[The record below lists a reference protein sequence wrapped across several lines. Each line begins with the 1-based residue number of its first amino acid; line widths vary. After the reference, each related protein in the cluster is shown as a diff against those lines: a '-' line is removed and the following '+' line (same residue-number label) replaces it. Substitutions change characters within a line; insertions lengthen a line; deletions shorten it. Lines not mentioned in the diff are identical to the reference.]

1 MAQRLAD
8 SAAVS
13 VFCDSIALM
22 LSVGI
27 QTDEAV
33 HMLSEDMEDTSFG
46 KTCKQ
51 IYRSLIAG
59 KDLAQSM
66 KDTGAFPRYATD
78 MVAVGERSGHLE
90 DVLRSLSV
98 YYSEESRLFTKIAS
112 SIGYPTALLCIMS
125 VILLFAVIVI
135 LPVFI
140 SVYERLSG
148 SLTTGSFNEVSVAIG
163 IGWVALIVTLVCAI
177 VFLVATIMTRFS
189 NGRQSL
195 LKLFEK
201 LPLTKSAMYEL
212 ALSRFV
218 SALAIYV
225 ASGLNT
231 DEAMNASLATITHDR
246 LQENVSKAYDL
257 MIDSENPRSIVQ
269 AVSEVELFDPV
280 YIRML
285 TVASRSGSLDGILIQ
300 LASLFFNEAISDIDG
315 VIDSVEPIMAAF
327 LTVAVGATLISV
339 MLPLIGVMGSIG

>member
-1 MAQRLAD
+1 
-8 SAAVS
+8 
-13 VFCDSIALM
+13 M

-140 SVYERLSG
+140 GVYERLSG

-163 IGWVALIVTLVCAI
+163 IGWVALVITLV
-177 VFLVATIMTRFS
+177 FLIATIMTRFS

-231 DEAMNASLATITHDR
+231 DEAMNASLATVTHER

>member
-13 VFCDSIALM
+13 VFCDNIALM

-33 HMLSEDMEDTSFG
+33 HMLAEDMGDTSFG

-51 IYRSLIAG
+51 IYKSLICG
-59 KDLAQSM
+59 KGLAQSM
-66 KDTGAFPRYATD
+66 EVTGVFPRYAID

-90 DVLRSLSV
+90 DVLRSLSI
-98 YYSEESRLFTKIAS
+98 YYSEESRLFSKISS

-125 VILLFAVIVI
+125 VILLFAVIII

-140 SVYERLSG
+140 GVYERLSG
-148 SLTTGSFNEVSVAIG
+148 SLTTGSFNEVSIAIG
-163 IGWVALIVTLVCAI
+163 IGWVALIITLVFA
-177 VFLVATIMTRFS
+177 VTFVAAMIMTRFPG
-189 NGRQSL
+189 GRQSL
-195 LKLFEK
+195 LKLLEK
-201 LPLTKSAMYEL
+201 LPLTREAMYEL

-231 DEAMNASLATITHDR
+231 DEAMDASRATVAHASLR
-246 LQENVSKAYDL
+246 NNVDKAYAL
-257 MIDSENPRSIVQ
+257 MIDSDRPRSIVQ
-269 AVSEVELFDPV
+269 AISETELFDAV
-280 YIRML
+280 YVRML
-285 TVASRSGSLDGILIQ
+285 TVASRSGSLDNVLIQ
-300 LASLFFNEAISDIDG
+300 LASLFFNESISKIDE

-327 LTVAVGATLISV
+327 LTIAVGATLISV
-339 MLPLIGVMGSIG
+339 MLPLIGVMGSIS

>member
-13 VFCDSIALM
+13 VFCDSVALM

-33 HMLSEDMEDTSFG
+33 HMLADDMGDTSFG

-51 IYRSLIAG
+51 IYRSLICG
-59 KDLAQSM
+59 KGLAESM
-66 KDTGAFPRYATD
+66 EATGVFPRYAID

-125 VILLFAVIVI
+125 IILLFAVVVI

-140 SVYERLSG
+140 GVYERLSG
-148 SLTTGSFNEVSVAIG
+148 SLTAGSFNEISIAIG
-163 IGWVALIVTLVCAI
+163 IGWVALVITLVLAFA
-177 VFLVATIMTRFS
+177 FLIAMAMTRFPG
-189 NGRQSL
+189 GRQSL
-195 LKLFEK
+195 LRFLEK
-201 LPLTKSAMYEL
+201 LPLTRSAMYEL
-212 ALSRFV
+212 ALSRFI
-218 SALAIYV
+218 SALAIYT

-231 DEAMNASLATITHDR
+231 DEAMDASRSTVTHDR
-246 LQENVSKAYDL
+246 LLETVNKAYDL
-257 MIDSENPRSIVQ
+257 MIDSNNPRSIVQ
-269 AVSEVELFDPV
+269 AISEVELFDTV
-280 YIRML
+280 YVRML
-285 TVASRSGSLDGILIQ
+285 TVASRSGSLDNVLIQ
-300 LASLFFNEAISDIDG
+300 LASLFFNESISSIDEI
-315 VIDSVEPIMAAF
+315 IDSVEPIMAAF

-339 MLPLIGVMGSIG
+339 MLPLIGVMGSIS

>member
-33 HMLSEDMEDTSFG
+33 HMLAEDMENTSLG
-46 KTCKQ
+46 KTCDQ
-51 IYRSLIAG
+51 VYRKLISGKSLAE
-59 KDLAQSM
+59 AM
-66 KDTGAFPRYATD
+66 RETGVFPRYALD
-78 MVAVGERSGHLE
+78 MIEVGERSGHLE

-98 YYSEESRLFTKIAS
+98 YYNEESRLFAKIAS

-125 VILLFAVIVI
+125 VILLFTVIVI
-135 LPVFI
+135 LPVFVG
-140 SVYERLSG
+140 VYERFSG
-148 SLTTGSFNEVSVAIG
+148 SLTAGSFSEVSVAIG
-163 IGWVALIVTLVCAI
+163 IGWVALIVTIIFAL
-177 VFLVATIMTRFS
+177 VFLVAMVLTRFS
-189 NGRQSL
+189 GGRQSL
-195 LKLFEK
+195 LKFFEK
-201 LPLTKSAMYEL
+201 LPFTREAMYEL

-231 DEAMNASLATITHDR
+231 DEAMGASLSTVTHARLKNKATR
-246 LQENVSKAYDL
+246 AYDL
-257 MIDSENPRSIVQ
+257 MIDADNPRSIVQ
-269 AVSEVELFDPV
+269 AVAEVELFDSV
-280 YIRML
+280 YVRML
-285 TVASRSGSLDGILIQ
+285 NVASRSGSLDAILLQ
-300 LASLFFNEAISDIDG
+300 LSSLFFNESIAGIDE
-315 VIDSVEPIMAAF
+315 VVDSVEPIMAAF

-339 MLPLIGVMGSIG
+339 MLPLIGVMGSVS

>member
-13 VFCDSIALM
+13 VFCDSVALM
-22 LSVGI
+22 LSTGI

-33 HMLSEDMEDTSFG
+33 HMLAEDMEDTSFG

-59 KDLAQSM
+59 KDLASSM

-98 YYSEESRLFTKIAS
+98 YYNEESRLFTKIAS

-125 VILLFAVIVI
+125 VILLFAVVVI

-140 SVYERLSG
+140 GVYERLSG
-148 SLTTGSFNEVSVAIG
+148 TLTAGSFNEVTVAIG
-163 IGWVALIVTLVCAI
+163 IGWVALIITLVCAAL
-177 VFLVATIMTRFS
+177 FLVATIMTRFS
-189 NGRQSL
+189 GGRHSL
-195 LKLFEK
+195 MRFFEK
-201 LPLTKSAMYEL
+201 LPLTRSAMYEL

-231 DEAMNASLATITHDR
+231 DEAMSASLSTVTHER
-246 LQENVSKAYDL
+246 LQENVSAAYGL
-257 MIDSENPRSIVQ
+257 MIRSDEPRSIVQ
-269 AVSEVELFDPV
+269 AISEVELFDPV
-280 YIRML
+280 HVRML

-300 LASLFFNEAISDIDG
+300 LASLFFDEAISSIDE
-315 VIDSVEPIMAAF
+315 VIDSVEPVMAAF

-339 MLPLIGVMGSIG
+339 MLPLIGVMGSIS

>member
-13 VFCDSIALM
+13 VFCDSVALM

-33 HMLSEDMEDTSFG
+33 HMLSEDMGDTSFG
-46 KTCKQ
+46 KTCNK

-59 KDLAQSM
+59 KSLAQSM
-66 KDTGAFPRYATD
+66 KDTEAFPRYATD
-78 MVAVGERSGHLE
+78 MVEVGERSGHLE

-98 YYSEESRLFTKIAS
+98 YYNEESRLFAKISS

-125 VILLFAVIVI
+125 AILLFAVLII

-140 SVYERLSG
+140 GVYERLSG
-148 SLTTGSFNEVSVAIG
+148 SLTAGSFSEVSVAIG
-163 IGWVALIVTLVCAI
+163 IGWVALIVTLVLAL
-177 VFLVATIMTRFS
+177 VFLVATIMTHS
-189 NGRQSL
+189 PGGRQPL
-195 LKLFEK
+195 MNLFEK
-201 LPLTKSAMYEL
+201 LPLTKNAMYEL

-218 SALAIYV
+218 SALAIYI

-231 DEAMNASLATITHDR
+231 DEAMGASLSTITHER
-246 LQENVSKAYDL
+246 LRENVTSAHNL

-269 AVSEVELFDPV
+269 AISEVELFAPV
-280 YIRML
+280 YVRML
-285 TVASRSGSLDGILIQ
+285 TVASRSGSLDDILIQ
-300 LASLFFNEAISDIDG
+300 LSSLFFNESVSDIDEI
-315 VIDSVEPIMAAF
+315 IDSVEPIMAAF

-339 MLPLIGVMGSIG
+339 MLPLIGVMGSIS

>member
-8 SAAVS
+8 SAEVS
-13 VFCDSIALM
+13 VFCDSVALM
-22 LSVGI
+22 LSTGI

-33 HMLSEDMEDTSFG
+33 HMLAEDMGDTPFG
-46 KTCKQ
+46 KTCDR

-59 KDLAQSM
+59 KDLASSM
-66 KDTGAFPRYATD
+66 KDTGVFPRYATD

-98 YYSEESRLFTKIAS
+98 YYNEESRLFTKIAS

-125 VILLFAVIVI
+125 VILLFAVIII

-140 SVYERLSG
+140 GVYERLSG

-163 IGWVALIVTLVCAI
+163 IGWVALIITLVCA
-177 VFLVATIMTRFS
+177 VFFLVMTIMTRSS

-201 LPLTKSAMYEL
+201 IPLTKGAMYEL

-231 DEAMNASLATITHDR
+231 DEAMGASLTTVTHER
-246 LQENVSKAYDL
+246 LQKNVTRAYEL
-257 MIDSENPRSIVQ
+257 MIDADNPRSIVQ
-269 AVSEVELFDPV
+269 AINEVELFDPV
-280 YIRML
+280 YVRML

-300 LASLFFNEAISDIDG
+300 LASLFFNEAIADIDE

-339 MLPLIGVMGSIG
+339 MLPLIGVMGSIS

>member
-1 MAQRLAD
+1 
-8 SAAVS
+8 
-13 VFCDSIALM
+13 M

-33 HMLSEDMEDTSFG
+33 HMLSEDMGDTPFG

-51 IYRSLIAG
+51 IYRSLICG

-66 KDTGAFPRYATD
+66 KDTGVFPRYATD
-78 MVAVGERSGHLE
+78 MIAVGERSGHLE
-90 DVLRSLSV
+90 DALRSLSV
-98 YYSEESRLFTKIAS
+98 YYNEESRLFSKIAS

-140 SVYERLSG
+140 GVYERLSG
-148 SLTTGSFNEVSVAIG
+148 SLTAGSFNEVSVAIG
-163 IGWVALIVTLVCAI
+163 IGWVALIITLVCALF
-177 VFLVATIMTRFS
+177 FLAATIMTRFP

-201 LPLTKSAMYEL
+201 IPLTKLAMYEL

-231 DEAMNASLATITHDR
+231 DEAMGASLETVTHGELR
-246 LQENVSKAYDL
+246 GKVSSAYDL
-257 MIDSENPRSIVQ
+257 MIESENPRSIVQ
-269 AVSEVELFDPV
+269 AISEVELFDPV
-280 YIRML
+280 YVRML

-300 LASLFFNEAISDIDG
+300 LASLFFNEAIADIDG
-315 VIDSVEPIMAAF
+315 VIDSIEPIMAAF
-327 LTVAVGATLISV
+327 LTVAVGATLVSV
-339 MLPLIGVMGSIG
+339 MLPLIGVMGSIS

>member
-13 VFCDSIALM
+13 VFCDSVALM

-33 HMLSEDMEDTSFG
+33 HMLSEDMGDTPFG

-51 IYRSLIAG
+51 IYKSLICG

-78 MVAVGERSGHLE
+78 MIAVGERSGHLE

-98 YYSEESRLFTKIAS
+98 YYNEESRLFSKIAS

-125 VILLFAVIVI
+125 VILLFAVVVI

-140 SVYERLSG
+140 GVYERLSG
-148 SLTTGSFNEVSVAIG
+148 SLTSGSFNEVSIAIG
-163 IGWVALIVTLVCAI
+163 IGWVALIVTLAFAL
-177 VFLVATIMTRFS
+177 VFLVATIMMRS
-189 NGRQSL
+189 PSGRQSL

-201 LPLTKSAMYEL
+201 IPLTKSAMYEL

-218 SALAIYV
+218 SALAVYV

-231 DEAMNASLATITHDR
+231 DEAMGASLATVTHEE
-246 LQENVSKAYDL
+246 LQGKVASAYEL
-257 MIDSENPRSIVQ
+257 MIESENPRSIVQ
-269 AVSEVELFDPV
+269 AINEVELFDQV
-280 YIRML
+280 YVRML
-285 TVASRSGSLDGILIQ
+285 TVASRSGSLDDILIQ
-300 LASLFFNEAISDIDG
+300 LASLFFNEAIADIDE
-315 VIDSVEPIMAAF
+315 VVDSIEPIMAAF

-339 MLPLIGVMGSIG
+339 MLPLIGVMSSIS

>member
-13 VFCDSIALM
+13 VFCDSVALM

-33 HMLSEDMEDTSFG
+33 HMLTEDMGDTSFG
-46 KTCKQ
+46 KTCKK
-51 IYRSLIAG
+51 IYRSLISG
-59 KDLAQSM
+59 KSLAQAM
-66 KDTGAFPRYATD
+66 KDTGVFPRYAID

-98 YYSEESRLFTKIAS
+98 YYNEESRLFSKIAS

-125 VILLFAVIVI
+125 VILLFAVVVI

-140 SVYERLSG
+140 GVYERLSG
-148 SLTTGSFNEVSVAIG
+148 SLTSGSFNEVSIAIG
-163 IGWVALIVTLVCAI
+163 IGWVALAITLALAL
-177 VFLVATIMTRFS
+177 VFVIAMIMTRFP

-195 LKLFEK
+195 LRVLEK
-201 LPLTKSAMYEL
+201 LPLTRSAMYEL

-218 SALAIYV
+218 SALAVYI

-231 DEAMNASLATITHDR
+231 DEAMETSRTTVTHDR
-246 LQENVSKAYDL
+246 LRKNIDRAYDL
-257 MIDSENPRSIVQ
+257 MIDSNSPRSLVQ
-269 AVSEVELFDPV
+269 AISEVELFDAV

-285 TVASRSGSLDGILIQ
+285 SVASRSGSLDNVLIQ
-300 LASLFFNEAISDIDG
+300 LASLFFNEAISGVDE
-315 VIDSVEPIMAAF
+315 VIDSIEPIMAAF

-339 MLPLIGVMGSIG
+339 MLPLIGVMGSIS

>member
-13 VFCDSIALM
+13 VFCDSVALM

-33 HMLSEDMEDTSFG
+33 HMLADDMGDTSFG

-51 IYRSLIAG
+51 IYRSLISG
-59 KDLAQSM
+59 KSLAQSM
-66 KDTGAFPRYATD
+66 QDTGVFPRYATD

-98 YYSEESRLFTKIAS
+98 YYSEESRLFSKIAS

-140 SVYERLSG
+140 GVYERLSG
-148 SLTTGSFNEVSVAIG
+148 SLTAGSFNEVSIAIG
-163 IGWVALIVTLVCAI
+163 IGWVALVVTLVLAI
-177 VFLVATIMTRFS
+177 VFVVAMIMTRFPG
-189 NGRQSL
+189 GRQSL
-195 LKLFEK
+195 LKWLEK
-201 LPLTKSAMYEL
+201 IPLTRDAMYEL

-218 SALAIYV
+218 SALAIYI

-231 DEAMNASLATITHDR
+231 DEAMDASRATVTHDR
-246 LQENVSKAYDL
+246 LKGNVAKTYEL

-269 AVSEVELFDPV
+269 AISEVELFDAV
-280 YIRML
+280 YVRML
-285 TVASRSGSLDGILIQ
+285 TVASRSGSLDNVLIQ
-300 LASLFFNEAISDIDG
+300 LSSLFFNEAISDIDE

-339 MLPLIGVMGSIG
+339 MLPLIGVMGSIS

>member
-13 VFCDSIALM
+13 VFCDSVALM
-22 LSVGI
+22 LSTGI

-33 HMLSEDMEDTSFG
+33 HMLAEDMGDTSFG
-46 KTCKQ
+46 LTCKQ
-51 IYRSLIAG
+51 IYWGLIAG
-59 KDLAQSM
+59 NDLAQSM
-66 KDTGAFPRYATD
+66 KDTDAFPRYATD

-98 YYSEESRLFTKIAS
+98 YYNEESRLFTKIAS

-140 SVYERLSG
+140 GVYERLSG
-148 SLTTGSFNEVSVAIG
+148 TLTAGSFNEVTVAIG
-163 IGWVALIVTLVCAI
+163 IGWVALIVTLACA
-177 VFLVATIMTRFS
+177 VLFLVATIMTRFPR
-189 NGRQSL
+189 GRQSL
-195 LKLFEK
+195 LKLFER
-201 LPLTKSAMYEL
+201 LPLTKNAMYEL

-231 DEAMNASLATITHDR
+231 DEAMGASVSTVTHER
-246 LQENVSKAYDL
+246 LRDNVSSAYEL
-257 MIDSENPRSIVQ
+257 MIDSSNPRSIVQ
-269 AVSEVELFDPV
+269 AINEVELFDPV
-280 YIRML
+280 YVRML
-285 TVASRSGSLDGILIQ
+285 TVASRSGSLDAILIQ
-300 LASLFFNEAISDIDG
+300 LASLFFNEAIAEVDE
-315 VIDSVEPIMAAF
+315 VIDSIEPIMAAF

-339 MLPLIGVMGSIG
+339 MLPLIGVMGSIS

>member
-13 VFCDSIALM
+13 VFCDSVALM

-33 HMLSEDMEDTSFG
+33 HMLSEDMGDTPFG

-51 IYRSLIAG
+51 IYRSLICG
-59 KDLAQSM
+59 KNLAESM

-78 MVAVGERSGHLE
+78 MIAVGERSGHLE

-98 YYSEESRLFTKIAS
+98 YYNEESRLFSKIAS

-140 SVYERLSG
+140 GVYERLSG
-148 SLTTGSFNEVSVAIG
+148 TLTAGSFNEVSVAIG
-163 IGWVALIVTLVCAI
+163 IGWVALIITLVCAAF
-177 VFLVATIMTRFS
+177 FLAATIMMRS
-189 NGRQSL
+189 PGGRQSL

-201 LPLTKSAMYEL
+201 IPLTRSAMYEL

-218 SALAIYV
+218 SALAVYV

-231 DEAMNASLATITHDR
+231 DEAMGASLATVTHEK
-246 LQENVSKAYDL
+246 LKGKVSSAYDL
-257 MIDSENPRSIVQ
+257 MIESENPRSIVQ
-269 AVSEVELFDPV
+269 AINEVELFDPV
-280 YIRML
+280 YVRML
-285 TVASRSGSLDGILIQ
+285 TVASRSGSLDDILIQ
-300 LASLFFNEAISDIDG
+300 LASLFFNEAIADIDE
-315 VIDSVEPIMAAF
+315 VVDSIEPIMAAF

-339 MLPLIGVMGSIG
+339 MLPLIGVMGSIS